1 MFNNIA
7 MLSSSGDGSQY
18 WMWILLGVFVV
29 LMVVMFIF
37 SRKKNKKQ
45 QDSYTT
51 MINSLEPGDKVY
63 LISRLVGYVV
73 KVETTITG
81 EKFVTVETGVEGR
94 KSTLTFDVQAI
105 HAVLE
110 KKNAPKVVEAP
121 VVENKVEDKAET
133 VAETTVEPAEKSE

>member
-1 MFNNIA
+1 MFNSIA
-7 MLSSSGDGSQY
+7 MLSSGAGGGIMMY
-18 WMWILLGVFVV
+18 ILIGVFVV

-51 MINSLEPGDKVY
+51 MLNSLEPGDKVY

-81 EKFVTVETGVEGR
+81 EKFVTVETGIEGR

-110 KKNAPKVVEAP
+110 KKNAPKPVEAP
-121 VVENKVEDKAET
+121 AEVPAVETVKEEVVEQA
-133 VAETTVEPAEKSE
+133 PAQTEEKSE